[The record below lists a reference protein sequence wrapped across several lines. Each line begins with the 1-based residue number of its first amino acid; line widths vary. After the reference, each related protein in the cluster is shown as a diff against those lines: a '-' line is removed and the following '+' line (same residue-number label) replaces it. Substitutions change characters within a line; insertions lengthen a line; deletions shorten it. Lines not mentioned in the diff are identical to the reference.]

1 MVHHLVLQV
10 EEDVKLIHHQLKVHV
25 GIIALP
31 APFMPLASMHMHC
44 AEMGYKGVFPSLLC

>member
-1 MVHHLVLQV
+1 MLYHLVLKV

-44 AEMGYKGVFPSLLC
+44 AE